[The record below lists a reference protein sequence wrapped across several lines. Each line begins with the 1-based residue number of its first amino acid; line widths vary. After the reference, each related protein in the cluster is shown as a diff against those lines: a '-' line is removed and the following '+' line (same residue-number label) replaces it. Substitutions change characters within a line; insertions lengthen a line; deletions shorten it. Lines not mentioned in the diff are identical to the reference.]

1 MMSMLHA
8 AAMGVPHQIQV
19 QPPQQNPQA
28 DQGETRALT
37 SALQLLKQALSTED
51 SQQDRAVI
59 ATCIANI
66 QKVLANEEREQQ
78 QLLGQPSVQKAL
90 SRNG

>member
-19 QPPQQNPQA
+19 QPPQQNQQA

>member
-1 MMSMLHA
+1 MSMLHA
-8 AAMGVPHQIQV
+8 AAAGVPHQIQV
-19 QPPQQNPQA
+19 NPGGNQQT
-28 DQGETRALT
+28 DTGEARALT

-78 QLLGQPSVQKAL
+78 QLLGQPALQKAL
-90 SRNG
+90 SKSG